1 MDPEEKENL
10 KHDIEKKIAVL
21 RTRISEL
28 ERSSGPVAPDNAIGR
43 LTRME
48 AIQSAAMGQAG
59 LERFRR
65 ELHDLEEK
73 LAAIDSTGF
82 GRCRM
87 CSGPIGVARLKA
99 LPATDTCIQCA
110 QKYS

>member
-1 MDPEEKENL
+1 MTPEEKA
-10 KHDIEKKIAVL
+10 DIQKEIQQKIQEL
-21 RTRISEL
+21 RARICDL

-59 LERFRR
+59 IERFRMQVH
-65 ELHDLEEK
+65 ELEEK
-73 LAAIDSTGF
+73 LARIDSADF
-82 GRCRM
+82 GVCRF
-87 CSGPIGVARLKA
+87 CSGPIALARLKA
-99 LPATDTCIQCA
+99 LPATETCIQCA